1 MLAGVALPR
10 RRISWQ
16 RTLRAVAS
24 KGSAGERLCQP
35 CARAGKLCA
44 DKPGGGWLTMT
55 PIQPVPSGGAISTR
69 TISIRTYLIGQQRNQ
84 LVECR
89 RDPHVPGVRDRY
101 RNGAVRPGE

>member
-44 DKPGGGWLTMT
+44 DKTGGSVAHHDTDPGR
-55 PIQPVPSGGAISTR
+55 SHRGAISTR

-101 RNGAVRPGE
+101 RNGAVRLGE